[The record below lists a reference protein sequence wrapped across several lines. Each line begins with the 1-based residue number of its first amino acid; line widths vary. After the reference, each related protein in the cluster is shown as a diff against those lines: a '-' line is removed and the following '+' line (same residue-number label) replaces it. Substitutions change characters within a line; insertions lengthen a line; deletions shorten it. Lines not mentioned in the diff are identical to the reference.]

1 MTTVKICILMD
12 CTASMEMWI
21 QASKDQIQSILRNV
35 PHADFQVAFVGYRD
49 HGDNVPLIMIPF
61 TDVDDVLD
69 RIRDVHA
76 EGGDD
81 IAEDVQGGMDA
92 VQELDWSNADVKTII
107 HIADAP
113 PHGKSFHSPWV
124 SDRFP
129 DTAPN
134 DLLKIVHEFSVASID
149 YTFVRIVDATDGMV
163 ELFDNSYVGPGKF
176 QVIDLVP
183 QNLPQTRG
191 PPELPHR
198 RHRPTDSLTPT
209 LTHLLNASISRHTAS
224 LAEEDS

>member
-1 MTTVKICILMD
+1 MD

-61 TDVDDVLD
+61 TDIDSVLD
-69 RIRDVHA
+69 QIRDVHA

-81 IAEDVQGGMDA
+81 IAEDVYSGMVFA
-92 VQELDWSNADVKTII
+92 QELNWSNADVKTII

-113 PHGKSFHSPWV
+113 PHGKGFHSPWV
-124 SDRFP
+124 SDRYP
-129 DTAPN
+129 DTDHN
-134 DLLKIVHEFSVASID
+134 ELLKIVHDFSVAGVD
-149 YTFVRIVDATDGMV
+149 YTFVRIVDATDGMI
-163 ELFDNSYVGPGKF
+163 EMFDNSYVGPGKF

-183 QNLPQTRG
+183 QNRPQTRG

-209 LTHLLNASISRHTAS
+209 ITRSLNASITRYTAS
-224 LAEEDS
+224 QAAEDL